1 MCVIPYGTWHPMSW
15 GFTYKNLF
23 LTFKDIGLMYC
34 NQSKMKD
41 PVTTEEVVFGR
52 VIGGVFVTAGKH

>member
-1 MCVIPYGTWHPMSW
+1 MSW

-34 NQSKMKD
+34 NQSKMRD
-41 PVTTEEVVFGR
+41 LVTTEEVVFGR